1 MSKYKII
8 ALMGKAGSGKD
19 TIMKE
24 VLKVYP
30 GLHEIVSCTT
40 RPPREGE
47 VHGKNY
53 FFLTEEEFAAKVLN
67 MEMFEATSFR
77 DWFYGMSTDSLD
89 ETVINIGVFNPDGI
103 DALLES
109 PEVDLTVFY
118 VHASDKTRLM
128 RQLNREHNP
137 DVEEII
143 RRYSTDKE
151 DFNDLDFNYIDITN
165 ETHEDLIRAVMLIVR
180 AIEDPGIFG
189 QK

>member
-8 ALMGKAGSGKD
+8 ALIGEAGSGKD
-19 TIMKE
+19 TLMKE
-24 VLKVYP
+24 ILKAFP
-30 GLHEIVSCTT
+30 GLHEIISCTT

-53 FFLTEEEFAAKVLN
+53 FFLTDEEFAAKVLN

-77 DWFYGMSTDSLD
+77 DWFYGTSIDSLD

-109 PEVDLTVFY
+109 PDVDVDVYY
-118 VHASDKTRLM
+118 VCAQAKTRLL
-128 RQLNREHNP
+128 RQLNRENDP
-137 DVEEII
+137 DVDEII
-143 RRYSTDKE
+143 RRYRTDQE
-151 DFNDLDFNYIDITN
+151 DFADLDFNYTELPN
-165 ETHEDLIRAVMLIVR
+165 ETKEDLNRAVLYIGGSLGTS
-180 AIEDPGIFG
+180 EGFG